1 MCDIGDVNINV
12 CLNPSIENVDEINDH
27 FDNCLNLSSIGEII
41 TIGEVHK
48 NVNNCLDLDSTDENI
63 NVSVAHDTVNTT
75 ERIPLNDYTKAK
87 ELRLNYPSN
96 VILSFININSIR
108 HKIDQLMEFAK
119 GNIDILAIAE
129 TKLNK
134 SFPEQQFFSEGY
146 KLPYRHD
153 QTHKSGGL
161 LVYINKDIPSRRLTK
176 FEIPSDIQIIP
187 FELNLRKKKWLIIAC
202 YKLPSMEN
210 KYFFTHL
217 NNIISYYLKV
227 YDTYLLIG
235 DFNLETNNN
244 ILKDFMIGN
253 NLTSLIKQATCFKS
267 LTNPSCIDLI
277 LTNKPTCFQK
287 SQTFE
292 TGLSDYHCLIYTIF
306 KITYKTIP
314 PKRFIYRDY
323 KKFSEDDFL
332 RHLLYNLRGG
342 CRVSQR
348 LRMTDI

>member
-1 MCDIGDVNINV
+1 
-12 CLNPSIENVDEINDH
+12 
-27 FDNCLNLSSIGEII
+27 
-41 TIGEVHK
+41 
-48 NVNNCLDLDSTDENI
+48 
-63 NVSVAHDTVNTT
+63 
-75 ERIPLNDYTKAK
+75 
-87 ELRLNYPSN
+87 
-96 VILSFININSIR
+96 
-108 HKIDQLMEFAK
+108 MEFAK

-146 KLPYRHD
+146 KLPYRRD
-153 QTHKSGGL
+153 QTHKIGGL
-161 LVYINKDIPSRRLTK
+161 LVYINKDIHSRRLTN
-176 FEIPSDIQIIP
+176 FEIPSDDIQIIP

-217 NNIISYYLKV
+217 NNIISYYLKL
-227 YDTYLLIG
+227 YDTYFLIG

-244 ILKDFMIGN
+244 ILKDFMIGK
-253 NLTSLIKQATCFKS
+253 NLTSLIKQATCFKSS

-306 KITYKTIP
+306 KITYKTH
-314 PKRFIYRDY
+314 RDY

-332 RHLLYNLRGG
+332 RHLLYNLDNTYSFL
-342 CRVSQR
+342 VFIIY
-348 LRMTDI
+348 LHLY